1 MSLLLRRSSF
11 VGAIK
16 LIQEREMKTRRLQAV
31 ALVSAGFVLG
41 LGAANLPRAVASADT
56 TTTDLSQKKFL
67 VSIDE
72 VKQNFVFG
80 EEFSGG
86 YKREV
91 VMSDGTKRVIELTPM
106 VHNGMRVVEFKD
118 TGGHTY
124 MGLNGTTTNGALMVQ
139 LRDVEQMH
147 TQLEAEGWPEK

>member
-1 MSLLLRRSSF
+1 MNIRT
-11 VGAIK
+11 VQVA
-16 LIQEREMKTRRLQAV
+16 
-31 ALVSAGFVLG
+31 ALVSTGFVLG

-56 TTTDLSQKKFL
+56 TTTELSQKKFL

-72 VKQNFVFG
+72 VKQNFVFA
-80 EEFSGG
+80 EEFSGR

-91 VMSDGTKRVIELTPM
+91 VLSDGSKRTIELTPM

-118 TGGHTY
+118 TGGHSY
-124 MGLNGTTTNGALMVQ
+124 MGLNGTTTNGTLMVQ

-147 TQLEAEGWPEK
+147 ARSAAEGGPAK

>member
-1 MSLLLRRSSF
+1 
-11 VGAIK
+11 
-16 LIQEREMKTRRLQAV
+16 MKMRTLHVA

-56 TTTDLSQKKFL
+56 ITDDLSQKKFL

-80 EEFSGG
+80 EEFSGSF
-86 YKREV
+86 KREV
-91 VMSDGTKRVIELTPM
+91 VLSDGTKRTIELTPM
-106 VHNGMRVVEFKD
+106 IQDGMRVVEFKD

-124 MGLNGTTTNGALMVQ
+124 MGLNGTTTNGTLMVQ
-139 LRDVEQMH
+139 LRDVEQIH
-147 TQLEAEGWPEK
+147 AQLAAEGWPGR

>member
-1 MSLLLRRSSF
+1 
-11 VGAIK
+11 
-16 LIQEREMKTRRLQAV
+16 MKTRTLQAL
-31 ALVSAGFVLG
+31 ALVSAGFVVG
-41 LGAANLPRAVASADT
+41 LGAANLPRAVAASENST
-56 TTTDLSQKKFL
+56 NDLSQKKFL

-80 EEFSGG
+80 EEFSGV

-91 VMSDGTKRVIELTPM
+91 VLSDGSKRTIELTPM

-124 MGLNGTTTNGALMVQ
+124 MGLNGTTTNGTLMVQ
-139 LRDVEQMH
+139 LRDVEQMRA
-147 TQLEAEGWPEK
+147 QLAAEGWPGK